1 MALPDIFS
9 KDVSEEIVARINKLS
24 PDTPAKWGKM
34 TVSQMLA
41 HCSVTYEYLYEN
53 RYKKPNMFMG
63 IILKLMIKNLV
74 VNEKPY
80 KPGSPTAPDFIIN
93 DTRNFDNEKQRLIA
107 FIRQTQALGGAH
119 FDGKVS
125 HSFGALN
132 KTEWNNMFYKHL
144 NHHLSQFG
152 V

>member
-9 KDVSEEIVARINKLS
+9 KEVSEEIIARINKLS
-24 PDTPAKWGKM
+24 PDTPGKWGKM

-41 HCSVTYEYLYEN
+41 HCSVTYEYIFEN

-63 IILKLMIKNLV
+63 FILKLMIKNLV